1 MLPRAFDRRWYAVHT
16 RARHEKA
23 VEHRLRT
30 QGMTTFL
37 PLVREVHSWSDRRKK
52 VELPLFSSYV
62 FLQSSMTP
70 EERTLVY
77 RIDGILGFVGVRGE
91 AIPISDGEIES
102 VRALL
107 AQNVSWSSHPFLK
120 LGQRVRIR
128 GGALDG
134 VEGIFQ
140 SRNGENKLVIS
151 VNALQRSLAVSIE
164 GYDLEPV

>member
-1 MLPRAFDRRWYAVHT
+1 MPLLALDRRWYALHT

-37 PLVREVHSWSDRRKK
+37 PLVREVHSWSDRRKT

-70 EERTLVY
+70 EERTVVY
-77 RIDGILGFVGVRGE
+77 RVDGILGFVGVRGE
-91 AIPISDGEIES
+91 AMPIPDHEIES

-107 AQNVSWSSHPFLK
+107 SEDIAWSSHPFLK
-120 LGQRVRIR
+120 VGQRVRIR

-140 SRNGENKLVIS
+140 SHSGDDKLVIS
-151 VNALQRSLAVSIE
+151 INAIQRSLAVSIK
-164 GYDLEPV
+164 GYEVEPL